1 MAVATRTLKDS
12 VVNAAGAGGK
22 VTVLIT
28 FDDETSSD
36 NNVLDASG
44 LDGHA
49 NGAKL
54 DITRLWWGI
63 NGGVADDDKNWAF
76 LEFKGAS
83 SDTLAINLT
92 GTGHYDGT
100 AGAINPSSASVQTGG
115 NASGNGA
122 GGGGAASRDRSGAH
136 HWSGGSGSAGYVRIV
151 AGG

>member
-1 MAVATRTLKDS
+1 MSFTTRTLRDT
-12 VVNAAGAGGK
+12 VVNAAGAGGT
-22 VTVLIT
+22 VTILVNIS
-28 FDDETSSD
+28 DDTTA
-36 NNVLDASG
+36 NNAILDASG

-100 AGAINPSSASVQTGG
+100 AGAITNNATNTTATSGDLEASFRG
-115 NASGNGA
+115 ASGFIIVELRKD
-122 GGGGAASRDRSGAH
+122 ASFTS
-136 HWSGGSGSAGYVRIV
+136 
-151 AGG
+151 